1 MHFVS
6 GLDDLINDLV
16 DHSEYIKRSVN
27 DQRSTIV
34 REPVKKESV
43 IGKASEG
50 AVDLQVNGKCD
61 FTGISTLQ
69 PSRLSQ
75 LQSQVEIHLIHYI
88 LYNHNNSE
96 NLQIRNFFI
105 LVKCII
111 I

>member
-1 MHFVS
+1 M
-6 GLDDLINDLV
+6 
-16 DHSEYIKRSVN
+16 
-27 DQRSTIV
+27 
-34 REPVKKESV
+34 KKESV

-50 AVDLQVNGKCD
+50 AVDFQVNGKCD
-61 FTGISTLQ
+61 LTGISTLQ
-69 PSRLSQ
+69 PSRLRQ